1 MAIGLLRKGL
11 KEPLPYTFQF
21 MLSKTLKESAGRAL
35 EPLGKGIGKLGIT
48 PNHITIAGL
57 ALTFCAAW
65 FLFHNRD
72 DKPDIYYA
80 FLIGLIASLF
90 DGADGLVA
98 RSTGTSSIKGGYLDA
113 VIDRYAD
120 CIAFG
125 TLILGGWMN
134 PIQGLDFI
142 SGEMWA
148 LAALA
153 GAFQT
158 SYSRAAAERLGVSQ
172 DSIGIIERPERLF
185 LLGMGLLIG
194 EMLGDVETIITWVVA
209 FLAIFGNITVLQ
221 RMYHFWT
228 EAKDD

>member
-1 MAIGLLRKGL
+1 
-11 KEPLPYTFQF
+11 

-35 EPLGKGIGKLGIT
+35 EPLGEGIGKLGIK

-57 ALTFCAAW
+57 FLTFCAAW

-72 DKPDIYYA
+72 DEPDIYYA

-148 LAALA
+148 MAALA

-172 DSIGIIERPERLF
+172 ESIGIIERPERWF

-209 FLAIFGNITVLQ
+209 FLAIFGNMTVLQ

-228 EAKDD
+228 EAKDE

>member
-1 MAIGLLRKGL
+1 M
-11 KEPLPYTFQF
+11 
-21 MLSKTLKESAGRAL
+21 
-35 EPLGKGIGKLGIT
+35 
-48 PNHITIAGL
+48 
-57 ALTFCAAW
+57 
-65 FLFHNRD
+65 
-72 DKPDIYYA
+72 KPI
-80 FLIGLIASLF
+80 
-90 DGADGLVA
+90 
-98 RSTGTSSIKGGYLDA
+98 
-113 VIDRYAD
+113 
-120 CIAFG
+120 
-125 TLILGGWMN
+125 

-148 LAALA
+148 IAALA

-172 DSIGIIERPERLF
+172 ESIGIIERPERWF

>member
-1 MAIGLLRKGL
+1 MQQMLSRTLKNQAGKALDPIGKAIGR
-11 KEPLPYTFQF
+11 
-21 MLSKTLKESAGRAL
+21 
-35 EPLGKGIGKLGIT
+35 LGIR

-57 ALTFCAAW
+57 ILTFYAAW
-65 FLFHNRD
+65 LLYN
-72 DKPDIYYA
+72 KDIYYA
-80 FLIGLIASLF
+80 FLVGLIASLF

-98 RSTGTSSIKGGYLDA
+98 RSTGTSSIRGGYLDA

-120 CIAFG
+120 CVAFG
-125 TLILGGWMN
+125 TLILCGWME
-134 PIQGLDFI
+134 PIEGLEVI

-148 LAALA
+148 IIALA

-158 SYSRAAAERLGVSQ
+158 SYSRAAAERLGVTQ
-172 DSIGIIERPERLF
+172 EGIGIIERPERWF
-185 LLGMGLLIG
+185 LLGMGILIG
-194 EMLGDVETIITWVVA
+194 ELLGDVETIITWVVA

>member
-1 MAIGLLRKGL
+1 
-11 KEPLPYTFQF
+11 
-21 MLSKTLKESAGRAL
+21 MLSKTLKKNAGRAL
-35 EPLGKGIGKLGIT
+35 EPLGKAIGKLGIR

-57 ALTFCAAW
+57 LLTFYAAW
-65 FLFHNRD
+65 FLYN
-72 DKPDIYYA
+72 KEIYYA
-80 FLIGLIASLF
+80 FLIGLIACLF

-125 TLILGGWMN
+125 ALILGGWMN
-134 PIQGLDFI
+134 PIEGLERI
-142 SGEMWA
+142 SGEAWA
-148 LAALA
+148 IIALA

-158 SYSRAAAERLGVSQ
+158 SYSRAAAERLGVTQ
-172 DSIGIIERPERLF
+172 EGIGIIERPERWF
-185 LLGMGLLIG
+185 ILGIGLLIG
-194 EMLGDVETIITWVVA
+194 ELMGDVETIITWVVA

-228 EAKDD
+228 EAKDE

>member
-1 MAIGLLRKGL
+1 MQQMLSRTLKNQAGKALDPIGKAIGR
-11 KEPLPYTFQF
+11 
-21 MLSKTLKESAGRAL
+21 
-35 EPLGKGIGKLGIT
+35 LGIR

-57 ALTFCAAW
+57 ILTFYAAW
-65 FLFHNRD
+65 LLYN
-72 DKPDIYYA
+72 KDIYYA
-80 FLIGLIASLF
+80 FLVGLIASLF

-98 RSTGTSSIKGGYLDA
+98 RSTGTSSIRGGYLDA

-120 CIAFG
+120 CVAFG
-125 TLILGGWMN
+125 TLILCGWME
-134 PIQGLDFI
+134 PIEGLEVI

-148 LAALA
+148 IIALA

-158 SYSRAAAERLGVSQ
+158 SYSRAAAERLGVTQ
-172 DSIGIIERPERLF
+172 EGIGIIERPERWF
-185 LLGMGLLIG
+185 LLGMGILIG
-194 EMLGDVETIITWVVA
+194 ELLGNVETIITWVVA

>member
-1 MAIGLLRKGL
+1 
-11 KEPLPYTFQF
+11 
-21 MLSKTLKESAGRAL
+21 MLSKTLKKSAGKVL
-35 EPLGKGIGKLGIT
+35 EPLGKAIGKLGIK

-57 ALTFCAAW
+57 VLTLLAAW
-65 FLFHNRD
+65 FLCN
-72 DKPDIYYA
+72 KEIYYA
-80 FLIGLIASLF
+80 FSIGLIACLF

-120 CIAFG
+120 CIAFSA
-125 TLILGGWMN
+125 LILGGWME
-134 PIQGLDFI
+134 PIEGVEFI
-142 SGEMWA
+142 SGEVWA
-148 LAALA
+148 IIALA

-158 SYSRAAAERLGVSQ
+158 SYSRAAAERLGVTQ
-172 DSIGIIERPERLF
+172 EGIGIIERPERWF
-185 LLGMGLLIG
+185 LLGMGILIG
-194 EMLGDVETIITWVVA
+194 ELLGDVETIITWVVA

>member
-1 MAIGLLRKGL
+1 
-11 KEPLPYTFQF
+11 

-35 EPLGKGIGKLGIT
+35 EPLGKGIGKLGIR

-57 ALTFCAAW
+57 VLTFYAAW
-65 FLFHNRD
+65 FLYN
-72 DKPDIYYA
+72 KDIYYA

-125 TLILGGWMN
+125 TLILCGWMKPI
-134 PIQGLDFI
+134 PIQGLDVI

-148 LAALA
+148 IAALA

-158 SYSRAAAERLGVSQ
+158 SYSRAAAERLGISQ
-172 DSIGIIERPERLF
+172 ESIGIIERPERWF

-194 EMLGDVETIITWVVA
+194 EILGDVETIITGVVA

>member
-1 MAIGLLRKGL
+1 
-11 KEPLPYTFQF
+11 
-21 MLSKTLKESAGRAL
+21 MLSKTLKKSAGRAL
-35 EPLGKGIGKLGIT
+35 EPLGKAIGKLGIR

-57 ALTFCAAW
+57 ILTFYAAW
-65 FLFHNRD
+65 FLYQNRD
-72 DKPDIYYA
+72 GEPDIYYA
-80 FLIGLIASLF
+80 FLIGLVACLF

-125 TLILGGWMN
+125 ALILGGWMN
-134 PIQGLDFI
+134 PIEGLERI
-142 SGEMWA
+142 SGEAWA
-148 LAALA
+148 IIALA

-158 SYSRAAAERLGVSQ
+158 SYSRAAAERLGVTQ
-172 DSIGIIERPERLF
+172 EGIGIIERPERWF
-185 LLGMGLLIG
+185 ILGIGLLIG
-194 EMLGDVETIITWVVA
+194 ELMGDVETIITWVVA

-228 EAKDD
+228 EAKDE

>member
-1 MAIGLLRKGL
+1 M
-11 KEPLPYTFQF
+11 QQ
-21 MLSKTLKESAGRAL
+21 MLSRTLKNQAGKAL
-35 EPLGKGIGKLGIT
+35 DPIGKVIGRLGIR

-57 ALTFCAAW
+57 ILTFYAAW
-65 FLFHNRD
+65 LLYN
-72 DKPDIYYA
+72 KDIYYA
-80 FLIGLIASLF
+80 FLVGLIASLF

-98 RSTGTSSIKGGYLDA
+98 RSTGTSSIRGGYLDA

-120 CIAFG
+120 CVAFG
-125 TLILGGWMN
+125 TLILCGWME
-134 PIQGLDFI
+134 PIEGLEVI

-148 LAALA
+148 IIALA

-158 SYSRAAAERLGVSQ
+158 SYSRAAAERLGVTQ
-172 DSIGIIERPERLF
+172 EGIGIIERPERWF
-185 LLGMGLLIG
+185 LLGMGILIG
-194 EMLGDVETIITWVVA
+194 ELLGDVETIITWVVA